1 MSITFTYRQ
10 KVDFGYCTK
19 TVNFPTPGH
28 TYLQQVAY
36 NSNLLQ
42 VTLVVCS
49 LSSLRASLLINF
61 TSFVFISS
69 QPFFNH
75 VILIHHW
82 NLVSYYKKMI
92 IRTL

>member
-1 MSITFTYRQ
+1 MSITFMHVQ
-10 KVDFGYCTK
+10 AKSGFWLLHEV
-19 TVNFPTPGH
+19 PTPDH
-28 TYLQQVAY
+28 TYLQQVAC
-36 NSNLLQ
+36 NSHLLQ
-42 VTLVVCS
+42 VTFVVCS